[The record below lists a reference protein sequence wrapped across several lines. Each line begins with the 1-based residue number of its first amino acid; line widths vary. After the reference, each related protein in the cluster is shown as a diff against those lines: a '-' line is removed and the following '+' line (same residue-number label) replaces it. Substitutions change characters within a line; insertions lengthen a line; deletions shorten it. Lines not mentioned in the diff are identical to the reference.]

1 MEKIKESLE
10 SGNTIVVCDTNVYL
24 HIYSYS
30 PNYSEYAI
38 SCLDVIKDYLRMPSM
53 IALEYTKHYQ
63 YCFKQMG
70 NRIIDA
76 KNNYIRQIT
85 KAQDSTLSVNMN
97 LKKLGFVEI
106 EDLNESLNQQYA
118 TMMNT
123 VIEFFENRGG
133 ALDLLANGW
142 GEVDRVYEIYEY
154 MVNNNQILSA
164 FSQLDLYRICEEGA
178 RRYKKQLPPGYKDD
192 NGKKNGFNKYG
203 DLIWWKEVIQY
214 AKRNKCDVY
223 LVTDD
228 VKEDWWGNDN
238 KLRSELVTEFKKT
251 GQTIYAF
258 TANTFYEAI
267 GTEYNISVPDMVQCA
282 LNLTDADYCERISD
296 NVFDT
301 IIDKLLYN
309 GMDYIVG
316 ELTDSGAFGLDEFE
330 LLSYSYESSS
340 RLNREGSDIY
350 YLLEYNVT
358 LSAYS
363 YDYWG
368 KDDETKNNILSP
380 ENYHEFKGRITVE
393 LKRKADIFVDFVNE
407 DSFEAVEIIDG
418 SLEESLYKR
427 WDEIDG
433 YTTCPK
439 CGNDINYQNDA
450 GDGFCLDCTE

>member
-106 EDLNESLNQQYA
+106 KDLNESLNQQYA

-203 DLIWWKEVIQY
+203 DLIWWKEVGLDVQLYTGRTIESNNFYVKIQADDPEIDMFAGGWGTGYDPNPSNLFGETAKFNFSRYVNEKGTEIMKKISSTDAFDDAKNKEFYKEWQAY
-214 AKRNKCDVY
+214 AKDEAFMIPTLVGDSVTAVNKRVKYYDTSIATSGSKSQVY
-223 LVTDD
+223 
-228 VKEDWWGNDN
+228 
-238 KLRSELVTEFKKT
+238 
-251 GQTIYAF
+251 QI
-258 TANTFYEAI
+258 
-267 GTEYNISVPDMVQCA
+267 
-282 LNLTDADYCERISD
+282 
-296 NVFDT
+296 
-301 IIDKLLYN
+301 
-309 GMDYIVG
+309 
-316 ELTDSGAFGLDEFE
+316 ELTSEDGA
-330 LLSYSYESSS
+330 
-340 RLNREGSDIY
+340 
-350 YLLEYNVT
+350 
-358 LSAYS
+358 
-363 YDYWG
+363 
-368 KDDETKNNILSP
+368 K
-380 ENYHEFKGRITVE
+380 
-393 LKRKADIFVDFVNE
+393 
-407 DSFEAVEIIDG
+407 
-418 SLEESLYKR
+418 
-427 WDEIDG
+427 
-433 YTTCPK
+433 
-439 CGNDINYQNDA
+439 
-450 GDGFCLDCTE
+450 